1 MSIFEVIQD
10 RRSIRTYTNQEV
22 PTGVVE
28 EILEAA
34 RLAPS
39 GSNTQ
44 PWRFIVV
51 RSDEARARIVQACHN
66 QQWMNQ
72 APVHIVCIADV
83 QAQYSEVRELSIDEH
98 STEPEVKRVIRC
110 TAIAIEHLVL
120 QAQAIGLSTCWVAW
134 FTQSEIRP
142 VLAIPEDKY
151 VVAVITVGYSENRP
165 APRPRKTMN
174 EIVRYESW
182 DGIPEE
188 S

>member
-1 MSIFEVIQD
+1 MRLLEAIQD

-22 PTGVVE
+22 PANVIE

-44 PWRFIVV
+44 PWRFIIVQ
-51 RSDEARARIVQACHN
+51 SDEMRSQLAQACHN

-83 QAQYSEVRELSIDEH
+83 QAQYPEVRELRIDEH
-98 STEPEVKRVIRC
+98 SPEPEVKRVIRC
-110 TAIAIEHLVL
+110 TAIAIEHIVL
-120 QAQAIGLSTCWVAW
+120 QAQALGLSTCWVAW

-142 VLAIPEDKY
+142 VLGIPDDKY
-151 VVAVITVGYSENRP
+151 VVAVITVGHSDEHP
-165 APRPRKTMN
+165 ASRPRKAMH

-182 DGIPEE
+182 DGAA
-188 S
+188 

>member
-1 MSIFEVIQD
+1 MNILESIQD
-10 RRSIRTYTNQEV
+10 RRSIRTYTDKEV
-22 PTGVVE
+22 SASAVE

-51 RSDEARARIVQACHN
+51 RSDKMRSRLARACHN

-72 APVHIVCIADV
+72 APVHIVCVADV
-83 QAQYSEVRELSIDEH
+83 QAQCSEVRELSIDEH
-98 STEPEVKRVIRC
+98 SPEPEAKRVIRC

-120 QAQAIGLSTCWVAW
+120 QAQALGLSTCWIAW
-134 FTQSEIRP
+134 FMQSDIRP
-142 VLAIPEDKY
+142 VLGIPEDKY
-151 VVAVITVGYSENRP
+151 VVAVITVGYSDDRP
-165 APRPRKTMN
+165 APRPRKALS

-182 DGIPEE
+182 DDAGGT
-188 S
+188 

>member
-1 MSIFEVIQD
+1 MSIFEAIQG
-10 RRSIRTYTNQEV
+10 RRSIRTYTNQAV
-22 PTGVVE
+22 PATVIE

-83 QAQYSEVRELSIDEH
+83 QAQYPEARELRIDEQ
-98 STEPEVKRVIRC
+98 SPQPEVKRVIRC
-110 TAIAIEHLVL
+110 TAIAIEHIVL
-120 QAQAIGLSTCWVAW
+120 QAQALGLSTCWVAW

-142 VLAIPEDKY
+142 VLGIPEDKY
-151 VVAVITVGYSENRP
+151 VVAVITVGHSDEHP
-165 APRPRKTMN
+165 ASRPRKAMH

-182 DGIPEE
+182 DGEA
-188 S
+188 